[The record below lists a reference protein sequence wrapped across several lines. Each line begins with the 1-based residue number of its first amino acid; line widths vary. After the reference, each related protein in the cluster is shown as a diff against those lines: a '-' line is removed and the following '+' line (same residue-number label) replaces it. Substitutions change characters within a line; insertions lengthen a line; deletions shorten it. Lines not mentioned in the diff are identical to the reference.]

1 MLNTIYS
8 ILSIGDWICYILLV
22 PCVFYLLFYAIA
34 SKFYHP
40 KRYPE
45 TIGRKHFAVLFPA
58 YRADNVIVSS
68 VHSFLQQDYP
78 TECYKIIVIADQMQ
92 EATCKKLRDMG
103 AQVLVATYQNSSKA
117 QALTLAM
124 HSIDVPSFDMV
135 VIMDADNTTTP
146 HLLHEL
152 NKASAVGVR
161 AIQAHRTAKNLNTDI
176 ALLDAA
182 SEEINNGIFRKG
194 HVAIGFSCALIGS
207 GMAFEA
213 DWFARHVEKLQTA
226 GEDKELET
234 LLQREQ
240 IYVDYLSE
248 IDIYDEKTQKKEIIQ
263 QQRKRWIATQFGSLR
278 ATLPDLPKAV
288 FSGNFSYADKILQW
302 MLPPRIIQLAAVIG
316 LTILATILAPFMGG
330 LPGLALKWWILA
342 LAQISAMLL
351 PLPAS
356 LANRRMLK
364 AVLHIPVLS
373 VRMIGNL
380 FPLKGANKKFIH
392 TEH

>member
-1 MLNTIYS
+1 
-8 ILSIGDWICYILLV
+8 
-22 PCVFYLLFYAIA
+22 
-34 SKFYHP
+34 
-40 KRYPE
+40 
-45 TIGRKHFAVLFPA
+45 
-58 YRADNVIVSS
+58 
-68 VHSFLQQDYP
+68 
-78 TECYKIIVIADQMQ
+78 
-92 EATCKKLRDMG
+92 MG

-248 IDIYDEKTQKKEIIQ
+248 IDIYDEKTQKKKSSNSNENV
-263 QQRKRWIATQFGSLR
+263 GSLHNSVHYEPLCPICRKLFLVATSVMRTRYCNGCFHR
-278 ATLPDLPKAV
+278 A
-288 FSGNFSYADKILQW
+288 SSNWQQS
-302 MLPPRIIQLAAVIG
+302 
-316 LTILATILAPFMGG
+316 
-330 LPGLALKWWILA
+330 
-342 LAQISAMLL
+342 
-351 PLPAS
+351 
-356 LANRRMLK
+356 
-364 AVLHIPVLS
+364 
-373 VRMIGNL
+373 
-380 FPLKGANKKFIH
+380 
-392 TEH
+392 